1 MRRSVLIALVVIVLA
16 GLAAGGWYF
25 KLRDPH
31 PLPPGFTV
39 GNGRIEA
46 DEVDV
51 STKYAGRVAE
61 ILVDE
66 GDMVAAGD
74 VVARMDVRETEAQ
87 RRTAEAKLREAQET
101 RRQTMAQ
108 IDQTTSAQSL
118 ADKDLERAER
128 LLKGGYVSQSVGDAA
143 RDKRDQAVAA
153 LAAANA
159 AKAAAEQ
166 GIAAAQGEVDRL
178 ERQIEDATLIAP
190 RAGRVLYRLAEPG
203 EVLAAGGKVVT
214 LLDLGRVYMT
224 IYLPADAAAAAP
236 LGGPARVVLDLV
248 PDMPIPARVSF
259 VSPQAQFTPKQVE
272 TRSERDKMMYR
283 VKVRLPEQL
292 VSSYSAQAKTGVTG
306 VAYVRLTPDAV
317 WPDWL
322 ESDLTRRFATMSTEA
337 PLAPPEPGTAPAP
350 AAAPASA
357 PAPAAPAAATPA
369 QPAAQ

>member
-1 MRRSVLIALVVIVLA
+1 MRRSVLIALAVVVLA
-16 GLAAGGWYF
+16 ALAAGGWYF

-31 PLPPGFTV
+31 PLPPGFAV

-66 GDMVAAGD
+66 GDMVAAGA
-74 VVARMDVRETEAQ
+74 VIARMDVRETEAQ
-87 RRTAEAKLREAQET
+87 LRTAQAKLREAEET
-101 RRQTMAQ
+101 RRQTLAQ
-108 IDQTTSAQSL
+108 IAQATSASSL

-128 LLKGGYVSQSVGDAA
+128 LLKGGYVSQAVVDAA

-153 LAAANA
+153 LAAMNA
-159 AKAAAEQ
+159 ARAAAEQ

-178 ERQIEDATLIAP
+178 QRQIEDATLIAP
-190 RAGRVLYRLAEPG
+190 RNGRVLYRLAEPG

-214 LLDLGRVYMT
+214 ILDLGRVYMT

-236 LGGPARVVLDLV
+236 LGGQARVLLDLV
-248 PDMPIPARVSF
+248 PDMPVPARVSF

-283 VKVRLPEQL
+283 VKVRLPEEL
-292 VSSYSAQAKTGVTG
+292 VSAYSNQAKTGVTG
-306 VAYVRLTPDAV
+306 VAYVRLLPDAV
-317 WPDWL
+317 WPAWL
-322 ESDLTRRFATMSTEA
+322 ESDLTRRFANMTTEA
-337 PLAPPEPGTAPAP
+337 PPPALPESGEPVPAP
-350 AAAPASA
+350 AAAPAV
-357 PAPAAPAAATPA
+357 PAAPAA
-369 QPAAQ
+369 Q